1 MKYIGYT
8 QDTDTAV
15 NCSYFVHLNGVAAAT
30 YNSFITS
37 QEFLPAQ
44 TIPNVP
50 TFMINDRNHR
60 VANSGYLIQA
70 NMILKCLRN
79 SRGGYRCPNTRYVH
93 VKVCYIKPQ
102 IFNPLILNHYLPTGE
117 IAISAAYDHP
127 RPDREIEVPVNMVR
141 MQDISIQP
149 PIIAAPNFQG
159 HDHHGHPG
167 PDAPGPSQAHAN
179 HAPVAAQQ
187 AGQGPPFQIYRDD
200 QDENVNQSS
209 SSTVS
214 LPQSEASSNVIAG
227 NLQRQPSQIQSRES
241 SFNPTT
247 TSTRSPR
254 GSGQDLYLNPQ
265 PGPSHADP
273 SLPNESG
280 FIIDNVR
287 SLRKKTPRK
296 SPRKSPRKDGL
307 TRTPSQPA
315 ITNFTKSVKKTTIKT
330 PKRKNR
336 PSPTPS
342 PSSSRPSKVKRI
354 LSDLTQEEREE
365 AAALER
371 SLMKNDS
378 SIKEATLDLSTLPPP
393 TNLLTPPESQSSS
406 TQGSSIPSMSEVN
419 TSGDVSLSQIQPSE
433 FSSSVEERGSSA
445 GTSNEFN
452 PQEVEG
458 NDRIIAVRDPVS
470 GHDDTPIVFDVANA
484 VVARGSLAG
493 DPSPDN
499 APDLPE
505 HVLIVVEDP
514 DVITHV
520 INFSSRHQPE
530 AILEA
535 FWSNSLN
542 LTLPDEGIENT
553 AEVTPTAPP
562 PTPTSSTEAMQGSS
576 DTPQLSN
583 DSVPEITLDSS
594 SDTSILC
601 INANVNDELDSK
613 GDEETKE
620 EETEEE
626 GRRGI

>member
-1 MKYIGYT
+1 M
-8 QDTDTAV
+8 
-15 NCSYFVHLNGVAAAT
+15 
-30 YNSFITS
+30 
-37 QEFLPAQ
+37 
-44 TIPNVP
+44 
-50 TFMINDRNHR
+50 
-60 VANSGYLIQA
+60 
-70 NMILKCLRN
+70 
-79 SRGGYRCPNTRYVH
+79 
-93 VKVCYIKPQ
+93 
-102 IFNPLILNHYLPTGE
+102 
-117 IAISAAYDHP
+117 
-127 RPDREIEVPVNMVR
+127 
-141 MQDISIQP
+141 
-149 PIIAAPNFQG
+149 
-159 HDHHGHPG
+159 
-167 PDAPGPSQAHAN
+167 
-179 HAPVAAQQ
+179 
-187 AGQGPPFQIYRDD
+187 
-200 QDENVNQSS
+200 
-209 SSTVS
+209 
-214 LPQSEASSNVIAG
+214 
-227 NLQRQPSQIQSRES
+227 
-241 SFNPTT
+241 
-247 TSTRSPR
+247 
-254 GSGQDLYLNPQ
+254 
-265 PGPSHADP
+265 
-273 SLPNESG
+273 
-280 FIIDNVR
+280 
-287 SLRKKTPRK
+287 
-296 SPRKSPRKDGL
+296 
-307 TRTPSQPA
+307 
-315 ITNFTKSVKKTTIKT
+315 
-330 PKRKNR
+330 
-336 PSPTPS
+336 
-342 PSSSRPSKVKRI
+342 
-354 LSDLTQEEREE
+354 
-365 AAALER
+365 ER

-562 PTPTSSTEAMQGSS
+562 PTPTSSTEAMRGSS

-583 DSVPEITLDSS
+583 DSVPEVTLDSS